1 MEYNIKKAIKEYGF
15 VTDPGGE
22 AKNNI
27 EDLIMVMDKLKAILP
42 TKSFGSRGGDAGIIS
57 ELNSMFLTTVDSEG
71 KEQTAPITDIINKM
85 LALIYELPD
94 IKRINPQDVMKP
106 RLNEDG
112 PPNLNPK
119 HPFGREYD
127 IEMRDKELKTM
138 FKYIFKK
145 FNMTYGTDS
154 IRDYWHDIVFD
165 IKKMGYN
172 WFECDYIVAAFD
184 LNVLSRWDG
193 GEFDWDIAEGDII
206 KPGLSNFKM
215 EREINFDG
223 WGHESAEGII
233 AYSEEHVSAMA
244 WDGQIDFDDF
254 EVSEYSHWDVQDED
268 IEEM

>member
-1 MEYNIKKAIKEYGF
+1 MKQDIKKAIKEYGF

-22 AKNNI
+22 AKRNI
-27 EDLIMVMDKLKAILP
+27 EDLLVVMDQLKGILP
-42 TKSFGSRGGDAGIIS
+42 TKSFSSRGENAATIS
-57 ELNSMFLTTVDSEG
+57 ELNKLFLSTKDAEG
-71 KEQTAPITDIINKM
+71 NEFSAPINDLLNKM
-85 LALIYELPD
+85 LTLIYDLPD
-94 IKRINPQDVMKP
+94 VQRQNPQDVMKP
-106 RLNEDG
+106 RLNEEEE
-112 PPNLNPK
+112 

-145 FNMTYGTDS
+145 FKLVRGDQ

-193 GEFDWDIAEGDII
+193 GEFDWSDDDYEVI
-206 KPGLSNFKM
+206 KPGLSNFKI

-233 AYSEEHVSAMA
+233 AYSEDHVSAMA
-244 WDGQIDFDDF
+244 WDGQIDFTEF
-254 EVSEYSHWDVQDED
+254 EVSEYSHWEVQEED